1 MRWPGCVTKPPR
13 AAVPKH
19 PPSVVV
25 LLCWLLTPV
34 MNTWHIHRDVFE
46 RASAHPTLSTGWGP
60 AQQSHLLIGI
70 QLDSPLFRVW
80 KILFT
85 KEIQTS
91 RAAVR
96 ASPDGSFLRLKH
108 KVCSGLDLDL
118 ILLPAA

>member
-19 PPSVVV
+19 PPSVIV

-34 MNTWHIHRDVFE
+34 MNTWHIHRDVCE

-70 QLDSPLFRVW
+70 QLDSPLLIYFSCLENF
-80 KILFT
+80 IYQGNSDL
-85 KEIQTS
+85 Q
-91 RAAVR
+91 
-96 ASPDGSFLRLKH
+96 GS
-108 KVCSGLDLDL
+108 SEGLTRREFSSVKAQDL
-118 ILLPAA
+118 